1 MNPSPWAFETFL
13 YPDRGSFWEKQPP
26 MDRHLLDIHHS
37 ALGVASMVTED
48 SFSFPACLAHKT
60 DVTKESSEKM

>member
-1 MNPSPWAFETFL
+1 
-13 YPDRGSFWEKQPP
+13 